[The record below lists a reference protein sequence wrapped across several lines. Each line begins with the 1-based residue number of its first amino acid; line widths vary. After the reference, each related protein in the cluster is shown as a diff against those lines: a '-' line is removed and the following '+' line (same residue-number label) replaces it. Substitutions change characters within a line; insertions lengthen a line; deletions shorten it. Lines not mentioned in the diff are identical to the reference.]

1 MTQAEMILDYL
12 QTHQTIT
19 QAEAVRLFGCY
30 RLSARIY
37 EIREMGFDI
46 RKTTQEAINRF
57 GDKVRF
63 AGYWLNDK
71 GGHQDGRKTAD

>member
-12 QTHQTIT
+12 QNHQSIT

-37 EIREMGFDI
+37 EIRELGFDI
-46 RKTTQEAINRF
+46 RKTTQEAVNRF
-57 GDKVRF
+57 GDKVQF
-63 AGYWLNDK
+63 AGYWLNDQ
-71 GGHQDGRKTAD
+71 GGKQDGRKAVD

>member
-46 RKTTQEAINRF
+46 RKTTQEAVNRF

-71 GGHQDGRKTAD
+71 GGNQDGRKTAD

>member
-46 RKTTQEAINRF
+46 RKTTQEAVNRF

-71 GGHQDGRKTAD
+71 GGNQDGRKTSD

>member
-63 AGYWLNDK
+63 AGYWLNDH
-71 GGHQDGRKTAD
+71 GGKQDGKKAVD

>member
-46 RKTTQEAINRF
+46 RKTTQEAVNRF

-63 AGYWLNDK
+63 AGYWLNDR
-71 GGHQDGRKTAD
+71 GGNQDGRKAAD

>member
-12 QTHQTIT
+12 QNHQSIT
-19 QAEAVRLFGCY
+19 QVEAVRLFGCY

-37 EIREMGFDI
+37 EIRELGFDI
-46 RKTTQEAINRF
+46 RKTTQEAVNRF

-63 AGYWLNDK
+63 AGYWLNDQ
-71 GGHQDGRKTAD
+71 GGKQDGRKAVD

>member
-46 RKTTQEAINRF
+46 RKTTQEAVNRF

-63 AGYWLNDK
+63 AGYWLNDR
-71 GGHQDGRKTAD
+71 GGNQDGRKTAD